1 LSPKALDTA
10 YKEFTPFKNAYSV
23 MFYTKMHILEFEGL
37 WHLKDYKI
45 RNGRNSR
52 LVPTLGISLG
62 VLQYT
67 PYRFAYKNM
76 RNDQTYAE
84 YTKFMKENYLLDLRK
99 FGSEGQNFLPGIKPY
114 GQFTTSAGISY
125 SMAYVRERWSLKG
138 EFKGVYTFSDYLDDF
153 GPGLWYGG
161 DYDQMILNQKAVE
174 QGADDYLAKVQ
185 KISAYNSQ
193 ISQKTF
199 RSTNGLNDWYF
210 QAHMGISYNL
220 SYGKKKQVKES
231 LK

>member
-1 LSPKALDTA
+1 
-10 YKEFTPFKNAYSV
+10 
-23 MFYTKMHILEFEGL
+23 
-37 WHLKDYKI
+37 
-45 RNGRNSR
+45 
-52 LVPTLGISLG
+52 
-62 VLQYT
+62 
-67 PYRFAYKNM
+67 
-76 RNDQTYAE
+76 
-84 YTKFMKENYLLDLRK
+84 
-99 FGSEGQNFLPGIKPY
+99 
-114 GQFTTSAGISY
+114 
-125 SMAYVRERWSLKG
+125 MAYVRERWSLKG

-174 QGADDYLAKVQ
+174 QGTDDYLAKVN

-193 ISQKTF
+193 ISQKTI